1 MSGQRSASDS
11 CMSFGSVV
19 GGMVRLGRSGKGLL
33 DGTLRAT
40 GHRGPGIERPAEEVG
55 LPLAKATM
63 VEGGEGTGE
72 KPWSEPPQ
80 EGTGDNPCLI

>member
-63 VEGGEGTGE
+63 VEGE
-72 KPWSEPPQ
+72 KARANNQGLSPPRKAR
-80 EGTGDNPCLI
+80 EIIHA